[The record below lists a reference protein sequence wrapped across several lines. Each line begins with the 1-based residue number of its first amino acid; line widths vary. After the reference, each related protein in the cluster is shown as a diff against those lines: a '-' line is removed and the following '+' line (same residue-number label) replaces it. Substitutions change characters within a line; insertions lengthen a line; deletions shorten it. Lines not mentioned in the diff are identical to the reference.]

1 MKQASALNRMSVYPF
16 LQLAS
21 KLAVVVAYM
30 PVGCAVQAID
40 LL

>member
-1 MKQASALNRMSVYPF
+1 MRQASALNRMIVYPF

-21 KLAVVVAYM
+21 ELALVAGM
-30 PVGCAVQAID
+30 PVGCSVQAID